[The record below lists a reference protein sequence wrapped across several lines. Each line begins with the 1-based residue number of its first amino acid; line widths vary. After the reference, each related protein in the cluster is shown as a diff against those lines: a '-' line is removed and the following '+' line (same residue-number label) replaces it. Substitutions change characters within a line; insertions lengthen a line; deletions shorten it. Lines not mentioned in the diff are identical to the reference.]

1 MTKNTFYRYS
11 VNVYDD
17 ETALNEDRCGISM
30 ATSWFEAIEQLEGWF
45 GKDNIN
51 KISIEWLSE
60 EGTLL
65 DMPENQTSK
74 DFIENFV
81 DALGMYDV

>member
-11 VNVYDD
+11 VNVYND
-17 ETALNEDRCGISM
+17 ETGVNEDRCGISM
-30 ATSWFEAIEQLEGWF
+30 ATSWHEA
-45 GKDNIN
+45 
-51 KISIEWLSE
+51 IEWLSE

-74 DFIENFV
+74 DFLENFAN
-81 DALGMYDV
+81 ALCMYD

>member
-11 VNVYDD
+11 VNVYND
-17 ETALNEDRCGISM
+17 ETGVNEDRCGISM
-30 ATSWFEAIEQLEGWF
+30 ATSWHEAIEQLEGWF
-45 GKDNIN
+45 GRDNIT

-74 DFIENFV
+74 DFLENFAN
-81 DALGMYDV
+81 ALCMYD

>member
-11 VNVYDD
+11 VSVYND
-17 ETALNEDRCGISM
+17 EAAQNEDRCGISM
-30 ATSWFEAIEQLEGWF
+30 ATSWFEAIKQLEGWF

-81 DALGMYDV
+81 NALGMYDV